1 MNVELLDTIIGD
13 MLKTAFCQRESG
25 QDHNPGIIED
35 FARRLAALNKTGMSL
50 PCGHHES
57 LAINS
62 AETGKFLYC
71 ELCDERSG
79 RKDAEKM
86 EAQYQLRIHN
96 SVPEKVG
103 ENMYI
108 ITEAQMHYMMGC
120 VEKYEQGPNN
130 VKFIEQPMF
139 PTNEIVPREWY
150 AYYDD
155 SPMAHC
161 MKLSTTQV
169 IDNESGKY
177 IKVREV
183 LS

>member
-1 MNVELLDTIIGD
+1 MNNLLTVHEEY
-13 MLKTAFCQRESG
+13 LQRLDDRCERYRE
-25 QDHNPGIIED
+25 QVI
-35 FARRLAALNKTGMSL
+35 
-50 PCGHHES
+50 
-57 LAINS
+57 
-62 AETGKFLYC
+62 
-71 ELCDERSG
+71 ELCDTL
-79 RKDAEKM
+79 RKIHIQAADA
-86 EAQYQLRIHN
+86 QLRIHN
-96 SVPEKVG
+96 SVPGKVG